1 MNRNITTRSFI
12 TAATSAAVVVLT
24 STAFAQQGGAADEA
38 KAMLAKA
45 VAAVK
50 ADKAKALDMFNKGEG
65 GFLDRD
71 LYPFCANVSDGK
83 LVAIGNSNAKRL
95 LGVDVRTVRDTNGK
109 AFGLEQFAAA
119 QKPEGE
125 LTEVSY
131 MFPKPGRDMSPA
143 PKVGFTTRV
152 GDLICGVG
160 YYKPKSVSWAVGA
173 DRFLPPLNRNWQ
185 LRPAIVAAA
194 RVSVRAEIF
203 SAPR

>member
-83 LVAIGNSNAKRL
+83 LVAIGNSNTKRL

-109 AFGLEQFAAA
+109 AFGLEQFAAG

-143 PKVGFTTRV
+143 PKVGFSTRV
-152 GDLICGVG
+152 GDLICGVS
-160 YYKPKSVSWAVGA
+160 YYK
-173 DRFLPPLNRNWQ
+173 
-185 LRPAIVAAA
+185 
-194 RVSVRAEIF
+194 
-203 SAPR
+203 